1 MIKNKIDVRTII
13 SKRANLIEDSFEY
26 SKQPYGEICKAKAG
40 KAVVY
45 ALGNIP
51 ILEIYDKTGK
61 TSTRFAFLDGEWRD
75 ELSEELEFGG
85 EALSISVNEF
95 LELYQQINEVREA
108 LPIQSSVPT
117 KVEVVKAKAV
127 RKRFASPFSKHSKN
141 IASKSSR
148 EVAKKGLVSTVK

>member
-13 SKRANLIEDSFEY
+13 SKKANLLEDSFEY

-45 ALGNIP
+45 ALGNTP

-61 TSTRFAFLDGEWRD
+61 TSTRVAFLDGEWTD
-75 ELSEELEFGG
+75 ELPEELEFGG

-95 LELYQQINEVREA
+95 LGLYKQLSEVKEVLQTQNA
-108 LPIQSSVPT
+108 VPA
-117 KVEVVKAKAV
+117 KVEVGKAKPV
-127 RKRFASPFSKHSKN
+127 RTKFSSPFSKDSKN
-141 IASKSSR
+141 ITSKSNR
-148 EVAKKGLVSTVK
+148 EAAKKGVVSVK